1 VSYLTPGSAPPLS
14 ADLVLT
20 VAASLGLRLPPED
33 VDQLRISLSDQ
44 VAAIKL
50 LDEAPVDAFNP
61 AIEFDPRWRD

>member
-14 ADLVLT
+14 TDLVLT

-33 VDQLRISLSDQ
+33 VQQLAISLADQ
-44 VAAIKL
+44 AAAVAL